1 MRFFLDT
8 EWADTL
14 GSELVSIALVAEN
27 GIDYLYAER
36 EILPARPTEFVRSVV
51 YPLLDRDKSALTDQ
65 AMTLHVRGGST
76 PISRTVVKELQPS
89 DPAWPPF
96 AA

>member
-36 EILPARPTEFVRSVV
+36 EILPRVG
-51 YPLLDRDKSALTDQ
+51 RDSCK
-65 AMTLHVRGGST
+65 
-76 PISRTVVKELQPS
+76 KQPKVS
-89 DPAWPPF
+89 
-96 AA
+96 